1 MADVSVG
8 RDGLTHNMLN
18 DIHNHW
24 KHGEAVRVK
33 CLGVPTVDMQNV
45 CHELEVA
52 SYLLS
57 LRNMNTT
64 TLYFHGLYK
73 HMEAHFRSS
82 YLMSLV
88 LILLSCRITSN
99 ATFSPG

>member
-1 MADVSVG
+1 
-8 RDGLTHNMLN
+8 MLN

-52 SYLLS
+52 SSLLY
-57 LRNMNTT
+57 LRNIYTPHF
-64 TLYFHGLYK
+64 TLRK
-73 HMEAHFRSS
+73 HMYEHFQSS
-82 YLMSLV
+82 YLMSV
-88 LILLSCRITSN
+88 AIILLSCRRTSN